1 MEYPPSTSFDP
12 SMEPVVDPYCLR
24 CQECGE
30 IKSSTRTLFDHLF
43 EHHNYDKARIARLKQ
58 QRRARSTHIKAV
70 RNARHPHVCEI
81 CEKVFLSRSGLLHHG
96 ETFHELKRAPA
107 VRIPCPISSCIARF
121 YTYMELATHADV
133 EHRNETVDRN
143 AFRVY
148 KKRFADIFSLQAWR
162 TEKELETDTKF
173 LMRSS
178 ETKFSYG
185 RRVVM
190 WNCAKGF
197 SRNKDKPCKPCPAF
211 LRVCERHCGT
221 FEVVACFGHLGH
233 PHPSLRAPTSCTVR
247 LQTAGGRIVAVHD
260 VLEVAEVAEE
270 FLPYEESVNY
280 EIVDDNDEDMDGLTA
295 K

>member
-1 MEYPPSTSFDP
+1 MTEHSF
-12 SMEPVVDPYCLR
+12 
-24 CQECGE
+24 Q
-30 IKSSTRTLFDHLF
+30 
-43 EHHNYDKARIARLKQ
+43 
-58 QRRARSTHIKAV
+58 
-70 RNARHPHVCEI
+70 
-81 CEKVFLSRSGLLHHG
+81 
-96 ETFHELKRAPA
+96 
-107 VRIPCPISSCIARF
+107 
-121 YTYMELATHADV
+121 
-133 EHRNETVDRN
+133 TVDRN

-162 TEKELETDTKF
+162 TEKELETDSKF

-211 LRVCERHCGT
+211 MRVCERHCGT

-247 LQTAGGRIVAVHD
+247 LQTAGGRIIAVHD
-260 VLEVAEVAEE
+260 VLEVAEVAVE
-270 FLPYEESVNY
+270 FLPFQESVNY
-280 EIVDDNDEDMDGLTA
+280 EIVDDNDEHSDGLTA
-295 K
+295 E